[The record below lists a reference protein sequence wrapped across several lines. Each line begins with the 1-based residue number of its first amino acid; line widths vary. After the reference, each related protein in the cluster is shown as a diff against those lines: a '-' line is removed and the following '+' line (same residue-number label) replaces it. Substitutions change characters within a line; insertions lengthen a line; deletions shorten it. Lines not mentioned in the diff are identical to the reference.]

1 MKHTYKQIF
10 ANKQNILFIM
20 AHPDDILVYY
30 AALVNKL
37 RKDNKN
43 VFVLTVSNGARGSR
57 ENEISEEQLAE
68 QRVEEEIAALK
79 FLGVPQDNVYF
90 LHYKDGE
97 IESNYKLIGE
107 LSKYIRKVKADVVCT
122 HEPTAIYQQT
132 YSKEGFFVQHR
143 DHRKVAEA
151 VVDSAYPF
159 SRDKSFFPEHEKEGI
174 EPHTFYDIIMTDE
187 VGSNFELD
195 YTNELET
202 KKSAMRLHT
211 SQFNEDTINEI
222 VDSVKFD
229 GKYIERYFYVNLLW

>member
-1 MKHTYKQIF
+1 MHTYDTIF
-10 ANKQNILFIM
+10 SNKQNILFVM

-57 ENEISEEQLAE
+57 ENEISEEKLAK
-68 QRVEEEIAALK
+68 QRLDEETAALK
-79 FLGVPQDNVYF
+79 FLGVPQVNIFF

-107 LSKYIRKVKADVVCT
+107 ISRYIRKVKADIVCT

-132 YSKEGFFVQHR
+132 YNKEGFFVQHR

-159 SRDKSFFPEHEKEGI
+159 SRDRSFFPEHAKEGI
-174 EPHTFYDIIMTDE
+174 KPHKFYDIIMTDE
-187 VGSNFELD
+187 IESNFELD
-195 YTNELET
+195 YTEELET
-202 KKSAMRLHT
+202 KKSAMGLHK
-211 SQFNEDTINEI
+211 SQFDEDAISDI
-222 VDSVKFD
+222 IDAVKRD
-229 GKYIERYFYVNLLW
+229 GKYMERYFYVNLMW